1 MNMVAK
7 PSRVGAFLVFV
18 ALVVSGC
25 TPSDTA
31 ADESGSASETTVGES
46 GTASDQETGSTDPDQ
61 TSDGSSSAADPIDTE
76 VPPIPILTPSEPI
89 VSPGDTFTVT
99 ADPRHNGPVVM
110 RAGDTVIASAN
121 LSNGSAMI
129 AVPGEATVG
138 TYTLEATDDVEGG
151 ALGVVGVADTP
162 SLWVSTPRWIST
174 GTRQKATVTT
184 FDIPDGLTVAL
195 ELTRPGQA
203 AERLVPN
210 AFAGLAPIPFGGDP
224 GEGIPRGATSVTLPE
239 GFTGTVRAIADT
251 AENLTMY
258 ADTEQPP
265 AVISASV
272 HVQTCDDPSG
282 VTGNLVDS
290 GSVSAVWIES
300 GIQTSRLA
308 TDDGAFTI
316 PAGPGTVMVSAARGA
331 DATAASPQ
339 FVQVK
344 CGELL
349 DVGSMDET
357 VDTGPAPR
365 TYLGGLTLD
374 DAFAF
379 TATASGDIEFS
390 HEGITDCSATGSEVE
405 LQFTDSGSDP
415 HFYYVTIPD
424 FSGTGRYEAEF
435 QIINVLKDGE
445 SSGSAIVEI
454 EQGRIEDFDAVGG
467 MFSATYDGA
476 LGSGTVEGTYTCLF
490 FTALEASHVTIRGAA
505 PRGGVFAAPYL
516 LTAGSSADDAC
527 RKALVWGNGDSEY
540 LDVIVRKAAREIFTE
555 RLPRVEAITQEEL
568 GALLTLAA
576 QQQLLGTPEEE
587 QVDTASVAGAVGAD
601 YLITL
606 RVTDVGGSAIL
617 SVVATDMRTMSVPY
631 RNTFEAE
638 SDVALFDVSI
648 GADVASALQKIGICG
663 EVDEETVKVAS
674 GEEREITYTLTDL
687 AGEAAEGAIDA
698 VSSTCG
704 TFEPTSGN
712 ANGGDFTTTFT
723 GGDGGCTDQVTFVA
737 KTDTA
742 VGEVTTEQDEDEST
756 TAIAIPMFAYRYTID
771 MESTWTAGDYSS
783 DSAVIHAES
792 EGEFFVEPDFQQ
804 IIGAGTGKVS
814 GGDPAVPCVLISAS
828 GTTNRPQQ
836 WTVDGTYSVWMNG
849 DLASGSPEDGGTL
862 RLDPA
867 GSNIKVTGS
876 YSDPECFPPGSQSN
890 EVFSYLIVGVLV
902 TNPALIVGEFPQGFE
917 MPFTA
922 DGQRTEKSWPIT
934 VGRGSGTVTIEVWQL
949 ESDG

>member
-1 MNMVAK
+1 MVVK
-7 PSRVGAFLVFV
+7 PSRVGALLVVV
-18 ALVVSGC
+18 ALVVSAC
-25 TPSDTA
+25 TPSDTG
-31 ADESGSASETTVGES
+31 ADESGSASETTAGES
-46 GTASDQETGSTDPDQ
+46 GTASDQGTESADPDQ
-61 TSDGSSSAADPIDTE
+61 ASDGSSSGVDPIDTE
-76 VPPIPILTPSEPI
+76 APPTPILTPSEPI
-89 VSPGDTFTVT
+89 VSPGDTLTVT
-99 ADPRHNGPVVM
+99 ADPRHSGPVVM
-110 RAGDTVIASAN
+110 RTGDTVIASAN

-129 AVPGEATVG
+129 AVPGEAVAG
-138 TYTLEATDDVEGG
+138 TYTLEATDDAEGG

-162 SLWVSTPRWIST
+162 SLWVNTPRWISA
-174 GTRQKATVTT
+174 GNSQKATITT

-195 ELTRPGQA
+195 ELTRPGQT

-224 GEGIPRGATSVTLPE
+224 GEGIPRGTTTLTLPE

-251 AENLTMY
+251 AENLTML

-265 AVISASV
+265 TITSASV
-272 HVQTCDDPSG
+272 HVQTCDEPSG
-282 VTGNLVDS
+282 ITGNLGAS

-308 TDDGAFTI
+308 TNDGAFTI
-316 PAGPGTVMVSAARGA
+316 PAGPGTVTVSAARGSE
-331 DATAASPQ
+331 ATAASPQ

-357 VDTGPAPR
+357 VDTGPAPG

-379 TATASGDIEFS
+379 TATASGDIDFS
-390 HEGITDCSATGSEVE
+390 HDGITDCSVTGSQLE

-435 QIINVLKDGE
+435 QIVSVLKEGE
-445 SSGSAIVEI
+445 SSGTATLEI

-490 FTALEASHVTIRGAA
+490 FTALEASHPTVRGSA
-505 PRGGVFAAPYL
+505 PRGGLFAAPYL
-516 LTAGSSADDAC
+516 LTSGSGADDAC
-527 RKALVWGNGDSEY
+527 RKALVWGKGDSEY
-540 LDVIVRKAAREIFTE
+540 LGVIVRKAAREIFTE
-555 RLPRVEAITQEEL
+555 RLPRVDSITQDEL
-568 GALLTLAA
+568 RGMFTLAA
-576 QQQLLGTPEEE
+576 WQQLLGTPEED
-587 QVDTASVAGAVGAD
+587 QVDLVSVAGALDVD
-601 YLITL
+601 YVITL
-606 RVTDVGGSAIL
+606 GVTEVGGSAFL
-617 SVVATDMRTMSVPY
+617 SVVAIDMQTMSVPY
-631 RNTFEAE
+631 RNIFEAE
-638 SDVALFDVSI
+638 SEVALFDVSI
-648 GADVASALQKIGICG
+648 GAEVASALQKIGICG

-674 GEEREITYTLTDL
+674 GEEQEITYALTDL

-712 ANGGDFTTTFT
+712 ADGGDFTTTFT
-723 GGDGGCTDQVTFVA
+723 GGEGGCTDQVTFVA
-737 KTDTA
+737 RTDTS
-742 VGEVTTEQDEDEST
+742 VGEVTTEQDKNEST

-771 MESTWTAGDYSS
+771 VESTWAAGSYSS
-783 DSAVIHAES
+783 NSASIHAES

-804 IIGAGTGKVS
+804 IIGAGTGNVS
-814 GGDPAVPCVLISAS
+814 GDDPAAPCVLISES

-836 WTVDGTYSVWMNG
+836 WAVDGTYSVWMNG

-867 GSNIKVTGS
+867 GSNINVTGS
-876 YSDPECFPPGSQSN
+876 YSDPDCFPPGSQSN
-890 EVFSYLIVGVLV
+890 ELFSYLIVGVLV
-902 TNPALIVGEFPQGFE
+902 TNPSLIVGEFPQGFE

-922 DGQRTEKSWPIT
+922 DGKRTEKSWPIT
-934 VGRGSGTVTIEVWQL
+934 VGTGSGTVTIEVWQL